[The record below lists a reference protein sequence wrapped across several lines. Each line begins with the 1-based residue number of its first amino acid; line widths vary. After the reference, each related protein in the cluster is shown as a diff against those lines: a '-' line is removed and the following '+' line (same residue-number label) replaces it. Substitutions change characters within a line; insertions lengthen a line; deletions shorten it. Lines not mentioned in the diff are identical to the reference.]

1 LSAANEDAMVY
12 LEDGKIFSQ
21 DGSLL
26 GVLATIMQ
34 GDDPDGLTRVEVPG
48 FGEFLARE
56 HLHYVGDPPSG
67 VTWCGNHLVL

>member
-12 LEDGKIFSQ
+12 LEDGKIFSL

-26 GVLATIMQ
+26 GVLATIVQ
-34 GDDPDGLTRVEVPG
+34 GDDPDDLSRVEVPG

-67 VTWCGNHLVL
+67 VMWCGNLLAL